1 MKAFLNDSPIIAC
14 SSGHQEN
21 SAIAII
27 RISGFTDLSLFA
39 QSFSLDIS
47 KVKNRFAHF
56 TKLIDHKSKSILDE
70 ILFVYFPETSSYT
83 GEKLLELHC
92 HGNKLNID
100 RILDYFVSNYELK
113 YAEGGEFSY
122 RAYKNKKLS
131 LSQVE
136 GLDLFLNAQSDY
148 ALKAGMSGLSGEI
161 DSDFVKLRDQFLEI
175 KSAVELNIDFLEDI
189 GEEQGNELLKNRVE
203 IFGSNLEKLHK
214 RCNSNVEALLSPD
227 ISIIGETNAGKS
239 SLFNLILENDRSI
252 VSDIHGTTRDY
263 VSETINIRGQNFRL
277 IDTAGLRETEDFVEK
292 EGIKKSLE
300 FSKSSFLKL
309 RMIDPELVSTIDKK
323 EFEHFNYILISK
335 LDLLNEENVKEIES
349 YLKDFNGIVFL
360 FSSENNTFIG
370 PMGAGDFGPIGA
382 DKSGSMRALLQS
394 GPIGADESGSMG
406 ALSQTGPIGAPKS
419 GFDAIFKELLFNEYS
434 KLTKNDPLVIKRHIC
449 KINELHSIWMKIQ
462 PLILTESDIGI
473 VSNQVNLFNKLI
485 DELIG
490 VLAPDQVLHNIFDNF
505 CIGK

>member
-47 KVKNRFAHF
+47 KVKNRFSHF
-56 TKLIDHKSKSILDE
+56 TKLIDHKSKSVLDE
-70 ILFVYFPETSSYT
+70 ILFVYFPENSSYT
-83 GEKLLELHC
+83 GEKLLEIHC

-100 RILDYFVSNYELK
+100 RILDYFVSSYELK

-189 GEEQGNELLKNRVE
+189 GEEQGNELLKDRVE
-203 IFGSNLEKLHK
+203 IFGSNLEKLYK

-263 VSETINIRGQNFRL
+263 VSETINIKGQNFRL

-309 RMIDPELVSTIDKK
+309 RIIDPELVSTIDKK

-335 LDLLNEENVKEIES
+335 LDLLNEEKVKEIES
-349 YLKDFNGIVFL
+349 YLKDFNGIVFI
-360 FSSENNTFIG
+360 FSSESNTFIG

-382 DKSGSMRALLQS
+382 DENGSMGALGSESELS
-394 GPIGADESGSMG
+394 RSGSMG
-406 ALSQTGPIGAPKS
+406 ALSQTGPIGAPKN

-434 KLTKNDPLVIKRHIC
+434 KLTKNDPLVIKRHIS
-449 KINELHSIWMKIQ
+449 KINELHTNWMKIQ
-462 PLILTESDIGI
+462 TLILTESDIGI
-473 VSNQVNLFNKLI
+473 VSSQVNLFSKLI

-490 VLAPDQVLHNIFDNF
+490 VLAPDQVLYNIFDNF

>member
-21 SAIAII
+21 NAIAII

-39 QSFSLDIS
+39 QNFSLDIS
-47 KVKNRFAHF
+47 KVKNHFTHF
-56 TKLIDHKSKSILDE
+56 TKLIDHKSESILDE
-70 ILFVYFPETSSYT
+70 ILFIYFPETTSYT

-92 HGNKLNID
+92 HGNKLNIN

-136 GLDLFLNAQSDY
+136 DLDLFLNAQSDY

-189 GEEQGNELLKNRVE
+189 EKKQSNELLKNRVE

-214 RCNSNVEALLSPD
+214 RCNSNIEALLSPD

-252 VSDIHGTTRDY
+252 VSDIHSTTRDY
-263 VSETINIRGQNFRL
+263 VSETINIKGQNFHL
-277 IDTAGLRETEDFVEK
+277 IDTTSLRETEDYVEK

-309 RMIDPELVSTIDKK
+309 RIINPELVSTIDKK

-335 LDLLNEENVKEIES
+335 LDLLNKKKVKEIES
-349 YLKDFNGIVFL
+349 YLKDFNGIVFI
-360 FSSENNTFIG
+360 FSNKNNTFIS
-370 PMGAGDFGPIGA
+370 PI
-382 DKSGSMRALLQS
+382 KTKNI
-394 GPIGADESGSMG
+394 GPIGADENDSIKALLHTGPIKADENGSIKT
-406 ALSQTGPIGAPKS
+406 LSQTSPIRAPKN
-419 GFDAIFKELLFNEYS
+419 GFDAVFKELLFNEYS
-434 KLTKNDPLVIKRHIC
+434 KLTKNDPLVIKRHIN
-449 KINELHSIWMKIQ
+449 KINELY
-462 PLILTESDIGI
+462 T
-473 VSNQVNLFNKLI
+473 N
-485 DELIG
+485 
-490 VLAPDQVLHNIFDNF
+490 
-505 CIGK
+505 